1 MKKSQAMTD
10 ELILSRLYQLPEALK
25 KEVLHYIGFLQ
36 KKHVDQAQ
44 SVVHK
49 KRQFG
54 STKNKYKLSTD
65 FNAPLE
71 DFKDYM

>member
-1 MKKSQAMTD
+1 MTD
-10 ELILSRLYQLPEALK
+10 KLILSRLYQLPENLK
-25 KEVLHYIGFLQ
+25 KEVLHYIEFLQ
-36 KKHVDQAQ
+36 NQRAHP
-44 SVVHK
+44 SRPTMHK

-54 STKNKYKLSTD
+54 SAKDKYKLSYD